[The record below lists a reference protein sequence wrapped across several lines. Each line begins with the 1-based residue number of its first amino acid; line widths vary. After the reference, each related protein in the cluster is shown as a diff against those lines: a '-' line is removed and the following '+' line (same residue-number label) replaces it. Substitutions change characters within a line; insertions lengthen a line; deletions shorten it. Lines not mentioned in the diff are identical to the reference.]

1 MAGFLMIHVSVTSC
15 LKATFSP
22 MNKNLS
28 SILFTLAIVIAS
40 IVLGNAIINRN
51 RPQGTINVTGLGE
64 SNFTSDLVVWEGN
77 FSRESFDLKSAYE
90 DLEKDKKLV
99 SDYLISKGIPADKLI
114 FNAVQTNPKYQQNYS
129 ETGRYLGQTFDGYSL
144 NQSLKIESTEI
155 EQVEKIS
162 REITELL
169 NQGIAFY
176 SQAPRYY
183 YTGLE
188 SLKLEMIA
196 KATED
201 ARIRA
206 ERIAENSKGD
216 LGDLISANMG
226 IFQITGQNSG
236 EDYSWGGTFNT
247 ADKNKTASI
256 TMKLVFEVD

>member
-1 MAGFLMIHVSVTSC
+1 M
-15 LKATFSP
+15 K
-22 MNKNLS
+22 KNLS
-28 SILFTLAIVIAS
+28 AILFAIAIIIAS
-40 IVLGNAIINRN
+40 FVLGNAVINRN
-51 RPQGTINVTGLGE
+51 RPQGTIIVTGLGE

-77 FSRESFDLKSAYE
+77 FNRESTDLKTAYAS
-90 DLEKDKKLV
+90 LEKDRNAV
-99 SDYLISKGIPADKLI
+99 TEYLKSKGIPEAQLI
-114 FNAVQTNPKYQQNYS
+114 FNAVNTNPLYQQNYS
-129 ETGRYLGQTFDGYSL
+129 NDGRFLGQTFQGYQL
-144 NQSLKIESTEI
+144 NQSLVIESKEV
-155 EQVEKIS
+155 EKVEKIS

-176 SQAPRYY
+176 SQQPRYY

-206 ERIAENSKGD
+206 ERIAENSDSD
-216 LGDLISANMG
+216 LGDLINANMG

-247 ADKNKTASI
+247 SAKNKTASI
-256 TMKLVFEVD
+256 TMKLTFEVD

>member
-1 MAGFLMIHVSVTSC
+1 M
-15 LKATFSP
+15 
-22 MNKNLS
+22 KNNIPA
-28 SILFTLAIVIAS
+28 ILFALAIIIAAF
-40 IVLGNAIINRN
+40 ILGNAVINRN

-64 SNFTSDLVVWEGN
+64 SNFTSNLIVWEGN
-77 FSRESFDLKSAYE
+77 FSRESKDLTSAYA
-90 DLEKDKKLV
+90 DLESDKKAV
-99 SDYLISKGIPADKLI
+99 TAYLKSKGIPESQLI
-114 FNAVQTNPKYQQNYS
+114 FNAVSTNPQYQQNYGPNG
-129 ETGRYLGQTFDGYSL
+129 TYLGQTFTGYQL
-144 NQSLKIESTEI
+144 NQSLKIESKEV

-169 NQGIAFY
+169 NQGITFY
-176 SQAPRYY
+176 SQNPRYY
-183 YTGLE
+183 YTELE

-201 ARIRA
+201 ATIRA
-206 ERIAENSKGD
+206 ERIAENSKGS

-256 TMKLVFEVD
+256 TMKLIFEVD

>member
-1 MAGFLMIHVSVTSC
+1 M
-15 LKATFSP
+15 K
-22 MNKNLS
+22 KNLS
-28 SILFTLAIVIAS
+28 AILFAIAIIIAS
-40 IVLGNAIINRN
+40 FILGNAVINRN
-51 RPQGTINVTGLGE
+51 RPQGTIVVTGLGE

-77 FSRESFDLKSAYE
+77 FNRESTDLKTAYAS
-90 DLEKDKKLV
+90 LEKDRNAV
-99 SDYLISKGIPADKLI
+99 TEYLKSKGIPEAQLI
-114 FNAVQTNPKYQQNYS
+114 FNAVNTNPLYQQNYS
-129 ETGRYLGQTFDGYSL
+129 NDGRFLGQTFQGYQL
-144 NQSLKIESTEI
+144 NQSLVIESKEV
-155 EQVEKIS
+155 EKVEKIS

-176 SQAPRYY
+176 SQQPRYY

-206 ERIAENSKGD
+206 ERIAENSDSD
-216 LGDLISANMG
+216 LGDLINANMG

-247 ADKNKTASI
+247 SAKNKTASI
-256 TMKLVFEVD
+256 TMKLTFEVD